1 MIDRQQSWWTFG
13 LVLAAGMAIGG
24 LTSFGQTWLPF
35 ELSPLANSSGSWVA
49 LAFGL
54 CLSNRSPRRGVVLGV
69 LALASML
76 AGYVIVADLRGF
88 PSATSTVLFW
98 TVAAVIAGPVL
109 GIGAAWAHGT
119 DDRKLGL
126 AYSPL
131 VGVLLGEG
139 IYGLRALADTTP
151 TAYWVSQIAVSLG
164 LALVIGVVKLSTARS
179 VAYMVGGSAIVAAV
193 MTMAIALVS

>member
-1 MIDRQQSWWTFG
+1 MILG
-13 LVLAAGMAIGG
+13 AGMAIGG

-54 CLSNRSPRRGVVLGV
+54 CLSNRSPRRGGALGV

-88 PSATSTVLFW
+88 PSAASTVLFW

-109 GIGAAWAHGT
+109 GIGAAWAHST
-119 DDRKLGL
+119 DDRKVGL
-126 AYSPL
+126 AFSPL
-131 VGVLLGEG
+131 LGVLLGEG
-139 IYGLRALADTTP
+139 IYGLRTLADTTP
-151 TAYWVSQIAVSLG
+151 TVYWVCQIAVAVG

-179 VAYMVGGSAIVAAV
+179 LAYMVGGLAIVAGL
-193 MTMAIALVS
+193 MTMAITLVS